1 MTYAGSSY
9 FYVIP
14 ELSFFVVLFIHF
26 AIVSNRRNF
35 PAKEMNPFIEGQVS
49 ISRNKFVCEGNSNQ
63 TLILLAINVRTWD
76 DNFPHTNKA
85 IWRVW
90 R

>member
-1 MTYAGSSY
+1 MAYAGSSY

-14 ELSFFVVLFIHF
+14 ELSFFVVLFTHF
-26 AIVSNRRNF
+26 AIVSNRRRNF

-63 TLILLAINVRTWD
+63 TLILLAINIRT
-76 DNFPHTNKA
+76 
-85 IWRVW
+85 
-90 R
+90 